1 MEVRCMKWADEI
13 AGWEAMVSQHEDWLE
28 EPAAKWT
35 SLLDAKDYNLLKLK
49 SSYQELN
56 YGATGNALMSCSN
69 SYKLKKVRIQLEMKA
84 GDTPNLI
91 EALQSTIS
99 VKEKQM
105 GSARKE
111 LEAELVLEAV
121 DVEQLKRQLSAREHE
136 MEVLMQKFHNEVLK
150 IDREVEI
157 ERNKREEVMEMHF
170 VGK

>member
-1 MEVRCMKWADEI
+1 VRVKNCLSIVRFVNEIDMEEESLRMEAD
-13 AGWEAMVSQHEDWLE
+13 
-28 EPAAKWT
+28 
-35 SLLDAKDYNLLKLK
+35 K
-49 SSYQELN
+49 S
-56 YGATGNALMSCSN
+56 
-69 SYKLKKVRIQLEMKA
+69 KKVRIQLEMKA
-84 GDTPNLI
+84 RDTPNLI
-91 EALQSTIS
+91 EALQATIS

-111 LEAELVLEAV
+111 LEAELVLEAA

-150 IDREVEI
+150 IDREVES

>member
-1 MEVRCMKWADEI
+1 MRVKNCLSIVRFVNEIDMEEESLRMEAD
-13 AGWEAMVSQHEDWLE
+13 
-28 EPAAKWT
+28 
-35 SLLDAKDYNLLKLK
+35 K
-49 SSYQELN
+49 S
-56 YGATGNALMSCSN
+56 
-69 SYKLKKVRIQLEMKA
+69 KKVRIQLEMKA
-84 GDTPNLI
+84 RDTPNLI
-91 EALQSTIS
+91 EALQATIS

-111 LEAELVLEAV
+111 LEAELVLEAA

-150 IDREVEI
+150 IDREVES